1 MERKKQLLK
10 MIKQINREDVLTYLL
25 IIVNDILAEL
35 NSDSQSSL

>member
-10 MIKQINREDVLTYLL
+10 MIKQINREDVLSYLF
-25 IIVNDILAEL
+25 IIVRDIIQEL